1 MAKYEVLIKP
11 SAVKE
16 IESLPRK
23 DRQRIFLR
31 IESLADSPRP
41 AGCRKLSS
49 RDDFRIRQGQYRIVY
64 KIEDDQLV
72 VLVVKVG
79 HRKSVYRSL

>member
-1 MAKYEVLIKP
+1 MEKYEVLIKP

-49 RDDFRIRQGQYRIVY
+49 RDYFRIRQGQYRIVY